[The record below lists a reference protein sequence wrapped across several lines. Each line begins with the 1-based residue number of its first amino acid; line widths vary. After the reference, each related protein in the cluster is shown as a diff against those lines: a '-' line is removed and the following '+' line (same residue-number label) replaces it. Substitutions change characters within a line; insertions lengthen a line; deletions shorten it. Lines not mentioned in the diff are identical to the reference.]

1 MKLRTEWT
9 EESAYLDA
17 AEMIR
22 SKELLALIGNVS
34 PFPVKQ
40 VNNDISSMYARVH
53 VKTNHFTYIKQQ
65 LRAIS

>member
-40 VNNDISSMYARVH
+40 VNNDISSRYARVH

-65 LRAIS
+65 LRTVS